1 MIRWT
6 DLLERFEPI
15 AETNSTHSAKA
26 AIQAILKGK
35 WVILGK
41 PTEAEEKSMA
51 DDTHGS
57 AFRTAAIAYMVPEAV
72 KAFQHNYEAIMLG
85 THMTEL
91 VDHPSLRDVVAEFK
105 AIGKERVYP
114 NKSTVKLE
122 LMGRKII
129 GDLMTFFWEGAQNMP
144 LVGDPKAK
152 DFKGRVSTLLSR
164 NYREVFQDSCRR
176 GGQPEIYY
184 RYQLVTDYVC
194 GMTDTFAKQLHSE
207 LMNG

>member
-1 MIRWT
+1 
-6 DLLERFEPI
+6 
-15 AETNSTHSAKA
+15 
-26 AIQAILKGK
+26 
-35 WVILGK
+35 
-41 PTEAEEKSMA
+41 MA

-57 AFRTAAIAYMVPEAV
+57 AFRTAAIAYMVPEVV
-72 KAFQHNYEAIMLG
+72 KAFQHNYNAIMLG

-91 VDHPSLRDVVAEFK
+91 VDHSSLKDVVEEFK
-105 AIGKERVYP
+105 AIGKEMVYP

-122 LMGRKII
+122 LMGRKVIE
-129 GDLMTFFWEGAQNMP
+129 DLMTIFWEGAQNMP
-144 LVGDPKAK
+144 LTGEPRAK
-152 DFKGRVSTLLSR
+152 DFKGRISTLLSR

-176 GGQPEIYY
+176 GAHPEIYY